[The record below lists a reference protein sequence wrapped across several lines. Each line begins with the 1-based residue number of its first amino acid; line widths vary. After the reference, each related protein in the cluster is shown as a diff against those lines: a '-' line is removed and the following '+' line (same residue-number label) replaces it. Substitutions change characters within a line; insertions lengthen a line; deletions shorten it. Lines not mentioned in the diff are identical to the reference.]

1 MNRVSSR
8 LRLKVKDSKNNN
20 FDVAVIGGGPA
31 GLSAG
36 IIAAYKGLK
45 VAVFEGGTWGGLL
58 STIYPYKHVFNY
70 PGTPRIIASHLVAE
84 WVRQAA
90 DLGVRLIKERVT
102 EITSEK
108 DIKTTEDEYKAQ
120 VVIITTGMRPN
131 ILGIPGELEFTRNN
145 RGVFPYVTDPEI
157 FRNKKVLIV
166 GGGDT
171 AVDAVIDAHN
181 VTHDIWIAHRKG
193 EFRAAE
199 TRVEMLVNQNLAKIL
214 FNTELVEV
222 RGTSE
227 VEEVTLRNNQI
238 HENFDLAVDRVIIA
252 VGLVP
257 NIEVFDHLGLNM
269 NGKFIVVDAEM
280 RTNIQGVFAA
290 GDIVSVYQLAS
301 VAAAQGALAAHNA
314 YKYIRK
320 PYWA

>member
-1 MNRVSSR
+1 LVE
-8 LRLKVKDSKNNN
+8 DITD
-20 FDVAVIGGGPA
+20 FDLAVIGGGPA

-36 IIAAYKGLK
+36 IIAAYRGLK

-58 STIYPYKHVFNY
+58 STIYPYKYIFNY
-70 PGTPRIIASHLVAE
+70 PGTPRVLATHLVAE

-102 EITSEK
+102 EITRERSVS
-108 DIKTTEDEYKAQ
+108 TTECKYKAK

-131 ILGIPGELEFTRNN
+131 TLGIPGEIEFSRNN
-145 RGVFPYVTDPEI
+145 AGVFPYVTEPEL
-157 FRNKKVLIV
+157 FRDRRVLIV

-171 AVDAVIDAHN
+171 ALDAAIDAHK
-181 VTHDIWIAHRKG
+181 VTEKIWIVHRKD

-199 TRVEMLVNQNLAKIL
+199 TAVDKIVTQRMAEIL
-214 FNTELVEV
+214 YNTELVEI
-222 RGTSE
+222 RGNSE
-227 VEEVTLRNNQI
+227 VEGVTLHNNQTDA
-238 HENFDLAVDRVIIA
+238 NWDLAVNRVIIA

-257 NIEVFDHLGLNM
+257 NTEVFDKLGLKM
-269 NGKFIVVDAEM
+269 NNHFVQVDSGM
-280 RTNIQGVFAA
+280 RTDIEGIFAA
-290 GDIVSVYQLAS
+290 GDIVSAYQLAS

>member
-1 MNRVSSR
+1 LTESDV
-8 LRLKVKDSKNNN
+8 D
-20 FDVAVIGGGPA
+20 FDLAVIGGGPA

-36 IIAAYKGLK
+36 IIAAYKGLN

-58 STIYPYKHVFNY
+58 STIYPYKYVFNY
-70 PGTPRIIASHLVAE
+70 PGTPRVMATHLVAE

-90 DLGVRLIKERVT
+90 DLGVHLIKERVT
-102 EITSEK
+102 EISKMRVVTTSERS
-108 DIKTTEDEYKAQ
+108 YKAK

-131 ILGIPGELEFTRNN
+131 TLGIPGEIEFSRNN
-145 RGVFPYVTDPEI
+145 SGVFPYVTEPEL
-157 FRNKKVLIV
+157 FRGKRVLVV

-171 AVDAVIDAHN
+171 ALDAVIDAN
-181 VTHDIWIAHRKG
+181 KITDKIWIAHRKS

-199 TRVEMLVNQNLAKIL
+199 TTVEKIITQEMAEIL
-214 FNTELVEV
+214 YNTELVDI
-222 RGTSE
+222 RGVSE
-227 VEEVTLRNNQI
+227 VEQVTLHNNQND
-238 HENFDLAVDRVIIA
+238 ENWNLSVDRVIIA

-257 NIEVFDHLGLNM
+257 NTEVFDHLGLKM
-269 NGKFIVVDAEM
+269 NNRFVRVDGELK
-280 RTNIQGVFAA
+280 TNIEGVFAA

>member
-1 MNRVSSR
+1 
-8 LRLKVKDSKNNN
+8 LTDDDTD
-20 FDVAVIGGGPA
+20 FDLAVIGGGPA

-45 VAVFEGGTWGGLL
+45 AAVFEGGTWGGLL

-70 PGTPRIIASHLVAE
+70 PGTPKVMASHLVAE

-90 DLGVRLIKERVT
+90 DLGVKLVKERVT
-102 EITSEK
+102 EISS
-108 DIKTTEDEYKAQ
+108 DKTIVTNESKYKTQ
-120 VVIITTGMRPN
+120 VVIIATGMRPN
-131 ILGIPGELEFTRNN
+131 TLGIPGEIEFSRNN
-145 RGVFPYVTDPEI
+145 RGVFPYVSEPEL
-157 FRNKKVLIV
+157 FRGKKVLVI

-171 AVDAVIDAHN
+171 AVDAVIDAHK
-181 VTHDIWIAHRKG
+181 VTSKIWIAHRKG

-199 TRVEMLVNQNLAKIL
+199 TTVETIVNQKMAEIL
-214 FNTELVEV
+214 YNTELTEIRGNAQVE
-222 RGTSE
+222 G
-227 VEEVTLRNNQI
+227 VTLQNNKTGKKQ
-238 HENFDLAVDRVIIA
+238 DLDVDRVIIA

-257 NIEVFDHLGLNM
+257 NNEVFEHLGIKM
-269 NGKFIVVDAEM
+269 KGRFIQVDGEM
-280 RTNIQGVFAA
+280 RTNIEGIFAA